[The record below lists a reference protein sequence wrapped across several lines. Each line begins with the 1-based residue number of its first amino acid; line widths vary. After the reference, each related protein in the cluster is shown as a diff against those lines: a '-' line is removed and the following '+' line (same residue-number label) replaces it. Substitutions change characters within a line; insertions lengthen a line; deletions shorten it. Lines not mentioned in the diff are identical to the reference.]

1 MTDDLKTMT
10 TETCFTLSRSPLTI
24 AQEKSTH
31 ARGVASKVAMPL
43 EGEERMMTI

>member
-10 TETCFTLSRSPLTI
+10 TEIRSTLSRSPCTI

-31 ARGVASKVAMPL
+31 ARGIASKVAMPL
-43 EGEERMMTI
+43 EGEERMMPI